1 MSRTGARYEGYDTHA
16 AVLEDMCSRFLNME
30 KRAMRVGNLL
40 KAYNVCR
47 EKGVSV
53 VWLFNIWPS
62 VAMFYTDIK
71 TVRQLA

>member
-1 MSRTGARYEGYDTHA
+1 
-16 AVLEDMCSRFLNME
+16 
-30 KRAMRVGNLL
+30 MRVGNLL
-40 KAYNVCR
+40 KACNTYR

>member
-1 MSRTGARYEGYDTHA
+1 
-16 AVLEDMCSRFLNME
+16 
-30 KRAMRVGNLL
+30 MRVRNLL
-40 KAYNVCR
+40 KACNTYR
-47 EKGVSV
+47 EKGESV